1 MVRVFEHAFLCG
13 WAHVWVR
20 KFARYSSPYVLEAT
34 ARFST
39 GMAATQSEKAP
50 SCVVNGRFN
59 DRIGDCI
66 IFAYCW

>member
-20 KFARYSSPYVLEAT
+20 KFAWYSSPYVLKAT

-39 GMAATQSEKAP
+39 GMAAT
-50 SCVVNGRFN
+50 
-59 DRIGDCI
+59 
-66 IFAYCW
+66 